1 MLGLWLL
8 PQCGMP
14 ARATPS
20 RLPGPSALLRNC
32 PLLCPNLL
40 PLQLLQSS
48 VPSIPYSHTVPVLNP
63 WPSSPPHP
71 REPP

>member
-1 MLGLWLL
+1 MPGLWPLRR
-8 PQCGMP
+8 CGMP
-14 ARATPS
+14 PRATPS

-32 PLLCPNLL
+32 PLLCPNFL

-48 VPSIPYSHTVPVLNP
+48 VPSISHSHIFPVLTP

-71 REPP
+71 KEPP